1 MDWIKNF
8 SNKNTVWTV
17 TFDKLPTT
25 FDTFKDLPEAVLKE
39 PYHTGALLIASLCLW
54 NTDKDLAIEM
64 INFLKGPQQL
74 SPYDIQFISERLR
87 NKEYLPYSYL
97 EGSTPKNGY
106 TPSKPYT
113 IKLSTVPTS
122 FDEKGY
128 AKLYLQSS
136 GADSLRPVQLRQRPS
151 SKEWFLWEQMLLS
164 DIRIPISEDLWA

>member
-1 MDWIKNF
+1 MSFFNKKYCDICNEKIGVLGNKKLDDGNMCKNCA
-8 SNKNTVWTV
+8 K
-17 TFDKLPTT
+17 K
-25 FDTFKDLPEAVLKE
+25 
-39 PYHTGALLIASLCLW
+39 
-54 NTDKDLAIEM
+54 
-64 INFLKGPQQL
+64 L

-87 NKEYLPYSYL
+87 NKEYLPYSYF

-128 AKLYLQSS
+128 AKLYIQSS